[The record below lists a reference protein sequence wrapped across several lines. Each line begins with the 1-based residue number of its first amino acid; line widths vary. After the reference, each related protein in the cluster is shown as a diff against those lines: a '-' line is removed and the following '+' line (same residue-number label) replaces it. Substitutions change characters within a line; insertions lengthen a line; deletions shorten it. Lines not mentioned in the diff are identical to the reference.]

1 MIDNYFE
8 LLSFFS
14 NPVLTAILLGILLIH
29 FIAVVIKKSMDT
41 DDIGYAILRH
51 IIFAVSV
58 FAYVVIA
65 NSWDA
70 FFPAVLFV
78 LAPLLV
84 IALTAIAIMIICG
97 IGYVIFEI
105 VKYIFTEADV
115 AGFMYNLFV
124 APVIQI
130 LCFVSPAYKRKRDA
144 AIEEERRREE
154 EEWEE
159 YCRAHDHY

>member
-1 MIDNYFE
+1 MISEYFE
-8 LLSFFS
+8 LLSAFS

-29 FIAVVIKKSMDT
+29 FLVVFVKKCKDT

-65 NSWDA
+65 NGWDA
-70 FFPAVLFV
+70 FFPAVLFIMG
-78 LAPLLV
+78 PLG
-84 IALTAIAIMIICG
+84 AIAIIACAIAIVCG
-97 IGYVIFEI
+97 IGYVIFQI

-115 AGFMYNLFV
+115 TGFMYNLFV
-124 APVIQI
+124 APVVQI
-130 LCFVSPAYKRKRDA
+130 LCFVSPAYKRKRDD
-144 AIEEERRREE
+144 AIEAERRRRE